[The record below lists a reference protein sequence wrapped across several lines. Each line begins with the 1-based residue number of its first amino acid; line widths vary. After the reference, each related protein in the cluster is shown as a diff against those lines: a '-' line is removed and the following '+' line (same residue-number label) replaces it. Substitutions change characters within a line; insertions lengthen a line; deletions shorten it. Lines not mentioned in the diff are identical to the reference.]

1 MTARHDLEMAIAG
14 ALDAAALDVVSTR
27 ARIIDGEWLELAAPF
42 EDLTH
47 TDLDNGC
54 SLLSLNGRLSGAS
67 RVGRSR
73 EGLLEMRAD
82 AFIGTDAPRSDGH
95 REPAD
100 LTTRLRALCADF
112 RSAIHRLQGIEP
124 EPSALAPGSVAQAS
138 PGTIAPV
145 AERAGHLTRLC
156 LDAGWPAVERASG
169 DVSIALDAGHA
180 TYQAHVLPGNGHA
193 FGATVPLLD
202 AMPASPICRSAVA
215 RMLLLVSTRV
225 RLVKGVLVPVRGAES
240 PGVAIACAPAH
251 SVEAIDRA
259 LSALAVACHLAGR
272 EIRAL
277 HDEELAREYL
287 ALFTE
292 TFTQEES
299 PCLQQM

>member
-1 MTARHDLEMAIAG
+1 MTARHDLETAIAE
-14 ALDAAALDVVSTR
+14 ALVADGQPVSMR
-27 ARIIDGEWLELAAPF
+27 ARITDGEWLELAAPL
-42 EDLTH
+42 EDFTL
-47 TDLDNGC
+47 TDLDHEC
-54 SLLSLNGRLSGAS
+54 SLLSINGRLSGAS

-73 EGLLEMRAD
+73 EGLVQMRAD
-82 AFIGTDAPRSDGH
+82 AFVETDRWCLDEH
-95 REPAD
+95 RGPAD
-100 LTTRLRALCADF
+100 LTTRLRRLCADF
-112 RSAIHRLQGIEP
+112 RSAIHLVQGIEP
-124 EPSALAPGSVAQAS
+124 APSAFAPGSVAQPAS
-138 PGTIAPV
+138 GTISSV

-156 LDAGWPAVERASG
+156 LEAGWPAVARASG
-169 DVSIALDAGHA
+169 DVSITLDAGHA
-180 TYQAHVLPGNGHA
+180 TYQAHVLPGNGQA
-193 FGATVPLLD
+193 FAATVPLLD

-215 RMLLLVSTRV
+215 RLLLLVSTRV
-225 RLVKGVLVPVRGAES
+225 RLVKGVLVPASGTES
-240 PGVAIACAPAH
+240 PGVAAACEPAH

-272 EIRAL
+272 ELRAL